1 MAKQLTINGL
11 GSIVMYSLSV
21 DTHIPYADFLK
32 EAEKNGVPLHLLPMP
47 LSPMGAF
54 KRATTGLKETFQKQ
68 EEPIFVKEVPST
80 IPYVIMRTFEKRIK
94 SSKEDTIRMEK
105 GKDYVPVYKPIIT
118 IMFNINTEAMTYQLY
133 EAEGKNIFKKVEA
146 RYNELCGMCNIQQV
160 RATIQSAF
168 RYYGSIQLRHN
179 GGVNFIPAQYDKE
192 WNNFTNFLGK
202 FDGIEIM
209 ELNVRND
216 SHNKATLK
224 TALMDD
230 VGDSICEEIKKLN
243 GKTSGSTDLSKLV
256 TEFAEVLEE
265 NQSIKKDD
273 KSDVKKLG
281 KDALESMLNRYKE
294 TMEKVAVYK
303 ELLNTD
309 LSVIDSQIEIA
320 KSQLMKIVERSAA

>member
-1 MAKQLTINGL
+1 MTTTKLTANGL

-21 DTHIPYADFLK
+21 DMHIPYADFFN
-32 EAEKNGVPLHLLPMP
+32 EAEKNNVPLHLLPMP
-47 LSPMGAF
+47 LSPVGAF

-68 EEPIFVKEVPST
+68 AEPIFIKEVPST
-80 IPYVIMRTFEKRIK
+80 LPNTIMRAFEKRIK

-105 GKDYVPVYKPIIT
+105 GKDYVPVYKPIVT
-118 IMFNINTEAMTYQLY
+118 IMFDVNTNALTYQLF
-133 EAEGKNIFKKVEA
+133 EPEGRDIFKKVEA
-146 RYNELCGMCNIQQV
+146 RYNELAGMANIQQV
-160 RATIQSAF
+160 RSTIQSAF

-179 GGVNFIPAQYDKE
+179 GGVNFIPQQHIKE
-192 WNNFTNFLGK
+192 WNNFTNFLDK

-224 TALMDD
+224 NALIDD
-230 VGDSICEEIKKLN
+230 VGDSIADEIKKLN
-243 GKTSGSTDLSKLV
+243 GKTSGSSDLSKLV
-256 TEFAEVLEE
+256 QEFAEVLKE
-265 NQSIKKDD
+265 NQSIKKED

-309 LSVIDSQIEIA
+309 LSVIDSQVELA
-320 KSQLMKIVERSAA
+320 KSQLMKLVEVAA